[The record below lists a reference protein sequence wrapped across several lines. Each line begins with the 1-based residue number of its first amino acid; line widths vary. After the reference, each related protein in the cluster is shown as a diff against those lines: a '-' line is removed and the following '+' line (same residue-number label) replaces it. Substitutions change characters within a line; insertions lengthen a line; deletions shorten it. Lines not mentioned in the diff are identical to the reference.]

1 VAHLVWPRFGNVP
14 NYVEP
19 FAGSMAVM
27 LKRPHEA
34 RIETVNDIDCYIAN
48 FWRATREEPQAVAGW
63 ADAPINEA
71 DLHARH
77 RWLHKQLTPE
87 FQERMHSDPDY
98 YDVKIAGWWVWG
110 LSAWIGDAWCRTTPQ
125 RAMPHISNVGSA
137 GIHGKEFK
145 GKGLWNA
152 RPQCGGGASN
162 YGQGVHSKGMS
173 RKRPILGGFAD
184 KGVHSPKLHQKR
196 PDIKRGGK
204 GVQSEG
210 ICGRRPALQQGGP
223 GHGVHAKGRGVG
235 AHYTRPLYEYF
246 DRLAE
251 RLRHVR
257 VCCGQ
262 WHRILG
268 PSPTF
273 KIGKTAVFLDPPY
286 GDAKRD
292 KVYNHD
298 SRTLAGDVREYCKEN
313 GDNRLLRIA
322 LCGYEGEHNELEEL
336 GWDKIAWKAS
346 GGYGARNPDNKNAAR
361 ERIWFSPHCVKQ
373 KTLFE

>member
-1 VAHLVWPRFGNVP
+1 
-14 NYVEP
+14 
-19 FAGSMAVM
+19 MAVL

-34 RIETVNDIDCYIAN
+34 RIETVNDIDCCVAN
-48 FWRATREEPQAVAGW
+48 FWRATREESQAVAEY
-63 ADAPINEA
+63 ADWPINEA

-77 RWLHKQLTPE
+77 QWLHKQLTLE

-110 LSAWIGDAWCRTTPQ
+110 LSAWIGGAWCRITPQ
-125 RAMPHISNVGSA
+125 KAMPHISNVGSA
-137 GIHGKEFK
+137 GIHGKEFRAE
-145 GKGLWNA
+145 GT
-152 RPQCGGGASN
+152 
-162 YGQGVHSKGMS
+162 S
-173 RKRPILGGFAD
+173 RKRPELGGFAN
-184 KGVHSPKLHQKR
+184 KGVHSRGLSKQIPNLVNAGQNIHKPSLYR
-196 PDIKRGGK
+196 EFPDMKRGGK
-204 GVQSEG
+204 GVNAS
-210 ICGRRPALQQGGP
+210 
-223 GHGVHAKGRGVG
+223 
-235 AHYTRPLYEYF
+235 TRSLCEYF
-246 DRLAE
+246 NRLAE

-273 KIGKTAVFLDPPY
+273 KIGMTAVFLDPPY

-336 GWDKIAWKAS
+336 GWKKIAWKAS
-346 GGYGARNPDNKNAAR
+346 GGYGARNPKNKNAAR
-361 ERIWFSPHCVKQ
+361 ERIWFSSHCVKQ
-373 KTLFE
+373 GTLFE